1 MRMGR
6 VTGLQFVAA
15 KGSGMDKIKTVL
27 NTPVFFWALLALPS
41 VGMINGALTGRD
53 LESLLHPTGEF
64 AARFMI
70 IAMMLTPLRMMFPS
84 ATWVRWLM
92 ARRRYLGVAAF
103 GYAVL
108 HTLYYVIDLGT
119 LSAVMAD
126 VVKLGIWT
134 GWVAFLIFV
143 PLALTSNA
151 ASVKMM
157 GPGWQ
162 TLQRLVYLAAIMT
175 LLHWITIHNTFGG
188 ALAHFLPLAALEAY
202 RVWKVRFGQE
212 AGPSRAAGI

>member
-1 MRMGR
+1 MFRPKDPAQHM
-6 VTGLQFVAA
+6 TPL
-15 KGSGMDKIKTVL
+15 KTLL
-27 NTPVFFWALLALPS
+27 NSPTFFWALLALPS
-41 VGMINGALTGRD
+41 VGMIAGALNGRD

-70 IAMMLTPLRMMFPS
+70 IAMMLTPLRLMFPG
-84 ATWVRWLM
+84 ARPVRWLM

-103 GYAVL
+103 GYAAL

-119 LSAVMAD
+119 IDAVMAD

-188 ALAHFLPLAALEAY
+188 ALAHFVPLGVLEAY
-202 RVWKVRFGQE
+202 RIWKVRLVGRPDE
-212 AGPSRAAGI
+212 SSASAS

>member
-1 MRMGR
+1 M
-6 VTGLQFVAA
+6 TSLKAFFN
-15 KGSGMDKIKTVL
+15 S
-27 NTPVFFWALLALPS
+27 PYFFWALIALPS
-41 VGMINGALTGRD
+41 VAMINGALSGRD

-84 ATWVRWLM
+84 ARPIRWLM

-103 GYAVL
+103 GYAAL
-108 HTLYYVIDLGT
+108 HTLYYVIDLGS
-119 LSAVMAD
+119 LDAVMAD

-143 PLALTSNA
+143 PLVLTSNG
-151 ASVKMM
+151 ASVRAM

-162 TLQRLVYLAAIMT
+162 TLQQLVYLAAVMT

-202 RVWKVRFGQE
+202 RVWKVRV
-212 AGPSRAAGI
+212 

>member
-1 MRMGR
+1 MIS
-6 VTGLQFVAA
+6 LKNA
-15 KGSGMDKIKTVL
+15 L
-27 NTPVFFWALLALPS
+27 NSPYFFWALLALPS
-41 VGMINGALTGRD
+41 VGMVGGALTGRD

-70 IAMMLTPLRMMFPS
+70 LAMMLTPLRMMFPS

-103 GYAVL
+103 GYAAL
-108 HTLYYVIDLGT
+108 HTLYYLIDLGT

-143 PLALTSNA
+143 PLALTSNT

-162 TLQRLVYLAAIMT
+162 TLQRLVYLAAVMT

-202 RVWKVRFGQE
+202 RVWKQRFGSRAQE
-212 AGPSRAAGI
+212 APSAPS